1 MKFISK
7 RSMLVCMAAFLPLA
21 SFAFPAAGQS
31 LATGMTAGS
40 APASGDVFTGEKA
53 VASDQDA
60 VEGAPSSISGSELPN
75 APEFASP
82 AAPKPAARGGNP
94 QREGV
99 PWTAEWHQQP
109 FSRIGIGAD
118 VSLLGIGIK
127 ATTPLNQYFD
137 VRGLFNFFSYNQP
150 RLEVDGFNIYGRLHL
165 ASVAA
170 AVDFYPRNSVW
181 RVSGGLFLYNGNQ
194 SNVTTNVVGG
204 TSFSID
210 GKSYYSS
217 TANPASGTVALN
229 LNTQKAAPM
238 FSFGFGRF
246 VPHSNR
252 HWSFP
257 AEFGAIYM
265 GVPSLVVT
273 TAGDVCTDK
282 AQTKCSSISDQSNPV
297 GLAFNN
303 SLNAQL
309 AKWRSTLQ
317 QIKFYPIFSY
327 SVVYSFNIR

>member
-1 MKFISK
+1 
-7 RSMLVCMAAFLPLA
+7 MAAFLPLA
-21 SFAFPAAGQS
+21 SMAVPGTAQS
-31 LATGMTAGS
+31 LSTGMTAGS
-40 APASGDVFTGEKA
+40 AATSADVVAGAKASV
-53 VASDQDA
+53 SDQDA
-60 VEGAPSSISGSELPN
+60 VDGGSSGRSGIELPD
-75 APEFASP
+75 APESAYAAAPEP
-82 AAPKPAARGGNP
+82 AAGAGNP

-99 PWTAEWHQQP
+99 PWAAEWHQQP

-137 VRGLFNFFSYNQP
+137 LRGLFNFFTYNQP

-165 ASVAA
+165 ASVAT
-170 AVDFYPRNSVW
+170 AVDFYPKNSVW
-181 RVSGGLFLYNGNQ
+181 RVSGGLFLYDGNQ
-194 SNVTTNVVGG
+194 INVTTNVVGG

-217 TANPASGTVALN
+217 TANPASGTVVLN
-229 LNTQKAAPM
+229 LDTQKAAPM

-273 TAGDVCTDK
+273 TAGDVCTDM
-282 AQTKCSSISDQSNPV
+282 AQTKCSSVSDQSNPV
-297 GLAFNN
+297 GQAFNN

-309 AKWRSTLQ
+309 AKWRNTLQ

-327 SVVYSFNIR
+327 SVVYSFNVR